1 MKTLDRIKN
10 LLEKRG
16 WTIYRLAKN
25 ADMSQSTLTNLFNR
39 NYEPTIAT
47 LETICKGFGITMSEF
62 FADEEQKVVFSDEQ
76 LELLEN
82 WSGLSPA
89 QKNAMLL
96 IMNGLSSN
104 QTNKAEG
111 ER

>member
-1 MKTLDRIKN
+1 MKTLDRIKD

-16 WTIYRLAKN
+16 WSIYRLAKN

-47 LETICKGFGITMSEF
+47 LETICKGLGITMSEF
-62 FADEEQKVVFSDEQ
+62 FADEEQAVVFSDEQ
-76 LELLEN
+76 TELLKN
-82 WSGLSPA
+82 WGGLTPE
-89 QKNAMLL
+89 QKTALL
-96 IMNGLSSN
+96 IIMNGLNGN
-104 QTNKAEG
+104 QTNEAEG